1 MRGELIRGEK
11 EVLTVWPYTVV
22 SLNMCVT
29 TFRLPALVAFA
40 ALSAAASAQTTV
52 ELVVAGGE
60 IYAREPFR
68 VDVLVRNYSEC
79 EPPEF
84 PELEGATVRSVGQ
97 STQSFTELSGRRR
110 RVTINTKRFSYE
122 LTVESEGVF
131 TIPSVSVVVG
141 RKTLQTPEK
150 RIRVRKS
157 DAADLFRIEA
167 SCDQKRLYVG
177 QMARIKLTIWIK
189 AYRAGR
195 VTLTAQNMYGL
206 LDQRSFGP
214 FPLPVTVERDTKR
227 GADGK
232 RESFYGYPTTT
243 DYQVTR
249 AGPLILEDVAIAM
262 RYPTHYRL
270 DIFGDP
276 EIARSRRL
284 LAKPVLADVEVL
296 PLPSEGRP
304 ANFGGAVGRYEIAAK
319 ALPLRVRVGDPI
331 ELTIDIWGDGSMEY
345 LAAPMLADDER
356 LNEGFRVPREKLAGQ
371 MRGKVKRFTQVIRAK
386 REGVSEI
393 PPIEFPYFDPQRGEY
408 MAARSA
414 AIPLSVLPSDRVSV
428 AEIPQDAD
436 SGGPATE
443 LLDGL
448 RGNERG
454 ETALLAYVAPV
465 RIWHAAAAVAAPA
478 VAYLFVWVPVAWVR
492 ARNGDVIGR
501 RKQSAF
507 SQARKRLEGS
517 RSLGSVE
524 QAREISAALCRCLSD
539 RLGEPAGKFTGAAS
553 VAALRAR
560 ELPEEVALRWAEVIE
575 ACDQAS
581 FGAAADGDGGS
592 LIDSA
597 GACLRDVERAGL

>member
-1 MRGELIRGEK
+1 M
-11 EVLTVWPYTVV
+11 
-22 SLNMCVT
+22 
-29 TFRLPALVAFA
+29 FRWPALVAFA
-40 ALSAAASAQTTV
+40 ALSGAASAQTSV
-52 ELVVAGGE
+52 ELVVAAGE

-84 PELEGATVRSVGQ
+84 PEIEGVTVRSVGQ
-97 STQSFTELSGRRR
+97 SIQSFTEISGRR
-110 RVTINTKRFSYE
+110 RVTINTKRFSFE
-122 LTVESEGVF
+122 LTVEKDGAF
-131 TIPSVSVVVG
+131 TIPPVSVAVDG
-141 RKTLQTPEK
+141 KTLRTRAK
-150 RIRVRKS
+150 RIEVRKS

-167 SCDQKRLYVG
+167 TCDQKRLYVG
-177 QMARIKLTIWIK
+177 QMARIKLIIWVK

-195 VTLTAQNMYGL
+195 TTLTAQNMYGL
-206 LDQRSFGP
+206 LDQHSFGP
-214 FPLPVTVERDTKR
+214 FPLPVTVQRDTKR

-243 DYQVTR
+243 EYQVTR
-249 AGPLILEDVAIAM
+249 SGPLILEDVEITM

-276 EIARSRRL
+276 EIARARILRARPELS
-284 LAKPVLADVEVL
+284 DVEVL
-296 PLPSEGRP
+296 PLPTEGRP
-304 ANFGGAVGRYEIAAK
+304 ANFSGAVGRYEIAAR
-319 ALPLRVRVGDPI
+319 ARPLRVRVGDPI

-386 REGVSEI
+386 GEGVTEI

-428 AEIPQDAD
+428 AEVPEEADA
-436 SGGPATE
+436 GGPAAE

-465 RIWHAAAAVAAPA
+465 RIWHAAAAVTAPA
-478 VAYLFVWVPVAWVR
+478 VAYLLIWAPVAWVR
-492 ARNGDVIGR
+492 ARSGDVIGR
-501 RKQSAF
+501 RKQAAF
-507 SQARKRLEGS
+507 SQARQRLEGS
-517 RSLGSVE
+517 RSFGSAE
-524 QAREISAALCRCLSD
+524 QAREISAALCCCLAD
-539 RLGEPAGKFTGAAS
+539 RLGEPAGKFTGTAS
-553 VAALRAR
+553 VAALHER
-560 ELPEEVALRWAEVIE
+560 ELPEEVVRRWAEVIE

-581 FGAAADGDGGS
+581 FGAATGGDRGH
-592 LIDSA
+592 LIESA